1 MIYVKL
7 YERGYSGNTLYR
19 YFVKFCAKYTVL
31 LKYSVRDVQSLWRM
45 SIDYGSGISC
55 VIYDGCAVGNIVKP
69 CNVILQDIYGDI
81 KSKHK
86 SILKCC
92 KVCLNEIRISKT
104 DTNLTKTA
112 DNAVDDIG
120 SVYSTDREKHSELTG
135 DKHLPPQGLLN
146 PSNHCYINSVLQVAS
161 RVLTDFNKDIHF
173 NNNHEGRLVKSL
185 LESAKHMHNLNL
197 NHVKSVFGKFRNFFN
212 GSRQQDAHECLMLVF
227 DIFHEGNKFSLLS
240 DVDDEE
246 SVISLKKQLFHFSL
260 YHQFKCVQC
269 DIDSSHFSHNYFHN
283 IDPKFKHKITEL
295 LNYSLIS
302 KQTKICNFCRTNT
315 LHNEVIN
322 FEHLPKV
329 MTIVI
334 NRFDY
339 NDIGRKNKIPILLEK
354 HIKLNSSK
362 YSLIASIQHH
372 NQKGYAS
379 SGHYTS
385 TIFHP
390 DVIYYCNDNHIQIHN
405 YEELSD
411 DVYVILYA
419 CDD

>member
-1 MIYVKL
+1 M
-7 YERGYSGNTLYR
+7 
-19 YFVKFCAKYTVL
+19 
-31 LKYSVRDVQSLWRM
+31 
-45 SIDYGSGISC
+45 
-55 VIYDGCAVGNIVKP
+55 
-69 CNVILQDIYGDI
+69 
-81 KSKHK
+81 
-86 SILKCC
+86 
-92 KVCLNEIRISKT
+92 
-104 DTNLTKTA
+104 
-112 DNAVDDIG
+112 
-120 SVYSTDREKHSELTG
+120 
-135 DKHLPPQGLLN
+135 
-146 PSNHCYINSVLQVAS
+146 
-161 RVLTDFNKDIHF
+161 
-173 NNNHEGRLVKSL
+173 
-185 LESAKHMHNLNL
+185 
-197 NHVKSVFGKFRNFFN
+197 
-212 GSRQQDAHECLMLVF
+212 
-227 DIFHEGNKFSLLS
+227 
-240 DVDDEE
+240 
-246 SVISLKKQLFHFSL
+246 
-260 YHQFKCVQC
+260 QC

-339 NDIGRKNKIPILLEK
+339 TDIGRKNKIPILLEK
-354 HIKLNSSK
+354 HIKLDSSK

-372 NQKGYAS
+372 NHKGYAS

-411 DVYVILYA
+411 DVYVVLYA